1 VYAAD
6 TGGIRNQPGR
16 TEVRS
21 ETNGRSQ
28 FDLSRM
34 LAVKSVLIA
43 NRGEIAVRVIRAAR
57 DLGLRTIAVYS
68 ELDRSALHVNL
79 ADEAW
84 NVGPAPSA
92 ESYLNV
98 PRILEVA
105 AESQADAIHPG
116 YGFLA
121 ENPGFAQAVI
131 DTGMIWV
138 GPSPDAIATMGDK
151 IASRIA
157 ADLAGVPSVPG
168 TVKPLTDVGEVQ
180 AFADEHGFPVAIK
193 AAHGGG
199 GKGLKVVYAPE
210 ELGPA
215 FDSARREA
223 EAWFANPEVY
233 VERYLQTPR
242 HIEAQ
247 IILDS
252 LGNGVFLGERD
263 CSLQRRHQKLVEET
277 PAPRFTEAQRETLG
291 SAALAIARATGYVNA
306 GTVEFL
312 MDTTGALF
320 FLEMNTRIQVE
331 HTITEEATGIDLV
344 VEQLRVAAGEPLSFD
359 SVQPADH
366 AIEFRINAEDPAAGF
381 LPSPGKLSTY
391 REPAGPWVRVDSGV
405 REGDRISQYY
415 DNLIAKLVVRGRT
428 RDEAIRR
435 SIRALKEFDIEG
447 VQTTIPAHLRILE
460 RNDFADGKI
469 HTRLVEDA
477 MDFSDLAAS
486 ASPAIPEDEEL
497 QERSITVEV
506 GGRRFDVK
514 YWSQVIATTGS
525 GQRPAPRRKAPRLS
539 RPLSSDGAEGLVVAP
554 MQGTIV
560 KVHHTAGETVRAD
573 EPVCVL
579 EAMKMENE
587 IRAPIDGDI
596 VDLRVQPGDTVTAG
610 AVLMVI
616 K

>member
-1 VYAAD
+1 
-6 TGGIRNQPGR
+6 
-16 TEVRS
+16 
-21 ETNGRSQ
+21 
-28 FDLSRM
+28 M

-84 NVGPAPSA
+84 NIGPAPAA

-98 PRILEVA
+98 KRILEVA
-105 AESQADAIHPG
+105 GESGADAIHPG

-121 ENPGFAQAVI
+121 ENPNFAQAVLDAGI
-131 DTGMIWV
+131 IWV

-157 ADLAGVPSVPG
+157 ADLAGVRSVPG
-168 TVKPLTDVGEVQ
+168 TVEPLADVHEVET
-180 AFADEHGFPVAIK
+180 FANEHGFPVAIK

-199 GKGLKVVYAPE
+199 GKGLKVVYGPD
-210 ELGPA
+210 ELAGA

-233 VERYLQTPR
+233 VERYLVTPR

-252 LGNGVFLGERD
+252 HGNGVFLGERD

-277 PAPRFTEAQRETLG
+277 PAPHFTEEQRESLG
-291 SAALAIARATGYVNA
+291 NAALAIARATEYVNA

-312 MDTTGALF
+312 LDTNGDLF

-344 VEQLRVAAGEPLSFD
+344 AEQLRVAAGEPLSFD
-359 SVQPADH
+359 SVAPANH

-391 REPAGPWVRVDSGV
+391 REPAGPWIRVDSGV
-405 REGDRISQYY
+405 VQGDRISQYY

-435 SIRALKEFDIEG
+435 SIRALREFEIEG
-447 VQTTIPAHLRILE
+447 VETTIPAHLRILE
-460 RNDFADGKI
+460 RTEFSRGMV
-469 HTRLVEDA
+469 HTRLVEDV
-477 MDFSDLAAS
+477 MEFTDLEPS

-506 GGRRFDVK
+506 GGRRFEVK

-539 RPLSSDGAEGLVVAP
+539 KQLSSNGTEGLVVAP

-560 KVHHTAGETVRAD
+560 KVHHSAGEGVRAD

-587 IRAPIDGDI
+587 IKAPIDGDI
-596 VDLRVQPGDTVTAG
+596 IDLRVQPGDTVAAG

-616 K
+616 R

>member
-1 VYAAD
+1 
-6 TGGIRNQPGR
+6 
-16 TEVRS
+16 
-21 ETNGRSQ
+21 
-28 FDLSRM
+28 M

-57 DLGLRTIAVYS
+57 DLDLHTIAIYS
-68 ELDRSALHVNL
+68 ELDRNALHVNL

-92 ESYLNV
+92 ESYLNI

-105 AESQADAIHPG
+105 RESGSDAVHPG

-121 ENPGFAQAVI
+121 ENAGFAQAVM
-131 DTGMIWV
+131 DAGMIWV
-138 GPSPDAIATMGDK
+138 GPSPEAITTMGDK
-151 IASRIA
+151 IASRVA
-157 ADLAGVPSVPG
+157 ADRAGVASVPG
-168 TVKPLTDVGEVQ
+168 TIEPLANVAEVR
-180 AFADEHGFPVAIK
+180 AFTEEHGFPVAIK

-199 GKGLKVVYAPE
+199 GKGLKVVYGAADLE
-210 ELGPA
+210 SA
-215 FDSARREA
+215 FESARREA

-233 VERYLQTPR
+233 VERYLQMPR

-252 LGNGVFLGERD
+252 HGNGVFLGERD

-277 PAPRFTEAQRETLG
+277 PAPGFSDAQRSELEQ
-291 SAALAIARATGYVNA
+291 AALAIARATGYVNA

-312 MDTTGALF
+312 MDTSGDLF

-331 HTITEEATGIDLV
+331 HTITEETTGIDLV
-344 VEQLRVAAGEPLSFD
+344 AEQLRVAAGERLSFD
-359 SVQPADH
+359 SVERSGH

-381 LPSPGKLSTY
+381 LPTPGTLSTY

-405 REGDRISQYY
+405 CQGARISQYY
-415 DNLIAKLVVRGRT
+415 DNLIAKLVVRGRD

-435 SIRALKEFDIEG
+435 SIRALTEFEIEG
-447 VQTTIPAHLRILE
+447 VETTIPAHLRILAGS
-460 RNDFADGKI
+460 DFAAGKI
-469 HTRLVEDA
+469 HTRLVEDS
-477 MDFSDLAAS
+477 MDFSDLATPT
-486 ASPAIPEDEEL
+486 SPAMPEDEEL
-497 QERSITVEV
+497 QQREITVEV
-506 GGRRFDVK
+506 GGRRFEVK

-525 GQRPAPRRKAPRLS
+525 GQRPAPRRKAPKLGKQQAA
-539 RPLSSDGAEGLVVAP
+539 GAEEGLVVAP

-560 KVHHTAGETVRAD
+560 KVHHAAGESVRAD
-573 EPVCVL
+573 EAVCVL

-610 AVLMVI
+610 AVLMII